1 MAHYK
6 NRDPNQIEFIEIN
19 YKEQLIPG
27 TFEHTI
33 NYLIDNKIDM
43 SAFESRYKNDETGAP
58 AWDPK
63 TLLKIILYAY
73 SKGIIWSRRIEDLC
87 RTNIIMKALTAD
99 SVPHFTVIA
108 DFVSSMKDE
117 IKSVFSQVIIIC
129 ADLGLIG
136 KTMFAV
142 DGCKLP
148 SNASKEWSGTFK
160 DLKKKQKKLET
171 LAELLIEKNKEND
184 KKIPSHNSND
194 DLDRHLSNINKKADK
209 ISTFLK
215 DSEPKIGP
223 RGKEVQSNITDNES
237 AKIKSSNGVIQG
249 YNGIAVA
256 DDKNQ
261 VIIAAEAFGRGQEQR
276 FFEPILEQ
284 TEENLK
290 SITGKKKPL
299 KKTTILADTGY
310 FCEENL
316 KAADVKKM
324 EAIIPDN
331 HFRQRMESNNERGR
345 YIGKEYK
352 FTQADFT
359 YHKKGNFYIC
369 PNGKKLSFI
378 GHHKLIGNSGN
389 KYQSKIADCRDCPF
403 REKCFKRNVENAKR
417 RTLYIVDSKGK
428 RNYSEEMRKKID
440 KPEFR
445 DLYSKRMGIIEPVFA
460 NITSCKRMNRFT
472 LRGKDKVNIQWL
484 LFCIVHNMGKI
495 QKALQTI

>member
-27 TFEHTI
+27 TFEHTL
-33 NYLIDNKIDM
+33 NYLIDSKIDM
-43 SAFESRYKNDETGAP
+43 SAFESRYKNDDTGAP
-58 AWDPK
+58 AWNPR

-99 SVPHFTVIA
+99 SIPHFTVIA
-108 DFVSSMKDE
+108 DFISSMKDE

-129 ADLGLIG
+129 ADLGMIG

-148 SNASKEWSGTFK
+148 SNASKEWSGKFK
-160 DLKKKQKKLET
+160 DLKKKQQKLEA
-171 LAELLIEKNKEND
+171 LAERLIEKNQEND
-184 KKIPSHNSND
+184 KDIFSHNTND
-194 DLDRHLSNINKKADK
+194 ELDRHLTNINKKVDK
-209 ISTFLK
+209 LNTFLK

-290 SITGKKKPL
+290 SITKKKKPL
-299 KKTTILADTGY
+299 RNTTILADTGY

-316 KAADVKKM
+316 KAAADKKM

-331 HFRQRMESNNERGR
+331 HFRQRMESNKERGR
-345 YIGKEYK
+345 YIGREYK

-359 YHKKGNFYIC
+359 YDKRGNFYIC
-369 PNGKKLSFI
+369 PNSKKLTFI

-389 KYQSKIADCRDCPF
+389 KYQSKTADCRDCPF
-403 REKCFKRNVENAKR
+403 REKCFNRNVENAKR

-440 KPEFR
+440 KPEIR
-445 DLYSKRMGIIEPVFA
+445 DLYSRRMGIIEPVFA
-460 NITSCKRMNRFT
+460 NITSCKKMNRFT

-484 LFCIVHNMGKI
+484 LFCIVHNLGKI
-495 QKALQTI
+495 NNAMQPI

>member
-27 TFEHTI
+27 SFEHTL
-33 NYLIDNKIDM
+33 NYLIDSKIDM
-43 SAFESRYKNDETGAP
+43 SAFESRYKNDDTGAP
-58 AWDPK
+58 AWNPR

-99 SVPHFTVIA
+99 SIPHFTVIA
-108 DFVSSMKDE
+108 DFISSMKDE

-148 SNASKEWSGTFK
+148 SNASKEWSGKFK
-160 DLKKKQKKLET
+160 DLKKKQQKLEA
-171 LAELLIEKNKEND
+171 LAENLIEKNQEND
-184 KKIPSHNSND
+184 KDISTHNTSDELN
-194 DLDRHLSNINKKADK
+194 RHLSNINKKVDK

-290 SITGKKKPL
+290 SITKKKKPL
-299 KKTTILADTGY
+299 RNTTILADTGY

-316 KAADVKKM
+316 KAAADKKI

-345 YIGKEYK
+345 YIGREYK

-359 YHKKGNFYIC
+359 YDKKGNFYIC
-369 PNGKKLSFI
+369 PNGKQLIFI

-389 KYQSKIADCRDCPF
+389 KYQSKTVDCRDCPF
-403 REKCFKRNVENAKR
+403 REKCFNRNVENAKR

-428 RNYSEEMRKKID
+428 RIYSEEMRKKID
-440 KPEFR
+440 KPEIR

-460 NITSCKRMNRFT
+460 NITSCKKMN
-472 LRGKDKVNIQWL
+472 
-484 LFCIVHNMGKI
+484 
-495 QKALQTI
+495 